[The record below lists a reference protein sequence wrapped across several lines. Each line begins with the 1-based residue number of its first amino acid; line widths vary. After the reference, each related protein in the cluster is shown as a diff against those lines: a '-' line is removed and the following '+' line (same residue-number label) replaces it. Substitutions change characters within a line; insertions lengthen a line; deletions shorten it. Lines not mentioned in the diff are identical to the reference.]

1 MKASPEDQAKLLDL
15 GHIDTELART
25 RKILTTLPAIAAV
38 KEAEAER
45 LAAKEQLR
53 LALEDVDGFRADVTR
68 AESDVDLVDQR
79 IARDQERLQ
88 STTSPKD
95 AQGLEHELETLA
107 TRRSL
112 LEDVQLDVME
122 KLETALE
129 VLATATE
136 TVAGIEA
143 RLEAFRAEVASET
156 AAGEATITELTGK
169 RDQLTAE
176 LPADLVALYER
187 QRERYGHGVSEL
199 RGTVSGASGVQL
211 TESDVHDIRQAADD
225 DVVLCPDSNAI
236 LVRSR

>member
-1 MKASPEDQAKLLDL
+1 VKASPEDQAKLLDL

-25 RKILTTLPAIAAV
+25 RKILATLPAIAAV

-68 AESDVDLVDQR
+68 AESDVELVDQR

-136 TVAGIEA
+136 TVAGIES
-143 RLEAFRAEVASET
+143 RLEASRAEVASET
-156 AAGEATITELTGK
+156 AAGEATIAELTDK
-169 RDQLTAE
+169 REQLTTA

-199 RGTVSGASGVQL
+199 RGTVSSASGVQL

>member
-25 RKILTTLPAIAAV
+25 RKILATLPAIAAV

-68 AESDVDLVDQR
+68 AESDVELVDQR

-136 TVAGIEA
+136 TVAGIES
-143 RLEAFRAEVASET
+143 RLEASRAEVASET
-156 AAGEATITELTGK
+156 AAGEATIAELTDK
-169 RDQLTAE
+169 REQLTTA

-199 RGTVSGASGVQL
+199 RGTVSSASGVQL